1 MEVVASVCT
10 CQAASGG
17 WGHRVLHAAMLGWL
31 ASYRCTLLGLYTIY
45 SCVNHMTVY
54 FSIT

>member
-17 WGHRVLHAAMLGWL
+17 WGHKVLHAAMLGWL
-31 ASYRCTLLGLYTIY
+31 ASYRCTLLGLYTITAV
-45 SCVNHMTVY
+45 SSLGL
-54 FSIT
+54 FIIP